1 MTNRLTRI
9 VTRGGDGGETG
20 LADGSRRAKDD
31 RRIEALGEVDELN
44 AVLGLARAVIDDSE
58 ADRLLLALQHDLFD
72 LGAELSQP
80 GKALLDAGFPAR
92 LERLAEKL
100 NRDLPPL
107 KEFILPGGSEPLAR
121 LHLARTVARRAERAL
136 VRLDR
141 AETLN
146 PHSLAW
152 INRLSDLL
160 FILGRSLAA
169 RQGWDEVYWEAGRDR
184 GDR

>member
-1 MTNRLTRI
+1 MANRLTRI
-9 VTRGGDGGETG
+9 VTRHGDGGETG
-20 LADGSRRAKDD
+20 LADGTRRAKDD
-31 RRIEALGEVDELN
+31 PRIEALGAVDELN
-44 AVLGLARAVIDDSE
+44 AVLGLVRAALEDSQ
-58 ADRLLLALQHDLFD
+58 ADRLLLELQHDLFD

-92 LERLAEKL
+92 LERHAEAL
-100 NRDLPPL
+100 NQALPPL
-107 KEFILPGGSEPLAR
+107 KEFILPGGNEPLSR

-141 AETLN
+141 AEALN

-169 RQGWDEVYWEAGRDR
+169 RQGWDEVYWEAERDR
-184 GDR
+184 GQR